1 MIKLNDHILELTNL
15 KDTIRE
21 LQEIDGLL
29 AIYTHPSDAPPCV
42 VSFVSVGTTSEPPK
56 VLFARKIMFAALRA
70 QRNEIVGNLE
80 RLGIDA
86 SDLTQ

>member
-29 AIYTHPSDAPPCV
+29 AIYTHPSDAPCV
-42 VSFVSVGTTSEPPK
+42 VSFVNVATTSEPPK